1 MTNQQPDR
9 HTYSPSESADQ
20 SADELKQSEQIVD
33 EDDAKRAAD
42 QDNADQNTEDES

>member
-1 MTNQQPDR
+1 MSNNQPER
-9 HTYSPSESADQ
+9 HTYSPNESAAE

-42 QDNADQNTEDES
+42 QDETKDNS